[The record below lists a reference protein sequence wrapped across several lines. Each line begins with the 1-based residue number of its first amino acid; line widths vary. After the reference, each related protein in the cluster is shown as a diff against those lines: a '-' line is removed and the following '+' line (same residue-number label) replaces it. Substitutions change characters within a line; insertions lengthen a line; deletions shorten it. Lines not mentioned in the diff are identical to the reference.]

1 MITPQCGQVKSIC
14 VARFALRVTRSS
26 LLEPAIREPKRTA
39 HTAATRNAQRA
50 TRNPELY
57 VVEPIQIVA
66 LHQTDQLAG
75 VRRVGRVAGAV
86 DFAGE
91 LLRVGLD
98 GHRAR
103 VARILD
109 KKEPVVDE

>member
-1 MITPQCGQVKSIC
+1 MITPQCGQLKSIC
-14 VARFALRVTRSS
+14 VPRFALRVTRSS

-39 HTAATRNAQRA
+39 HTASTRNAQRATRNAQRA
-50 TRNPELY
+50 TRNPELD

-66 LHQTDQLAG
+66 VHQTDQLAG
-75 VRRVGRVAGAV
+75 VRRVDRVAGAV

-98 GHRAR
+98 G
-103 VARILD
+103 
-109 KKEPVVDE
+109 